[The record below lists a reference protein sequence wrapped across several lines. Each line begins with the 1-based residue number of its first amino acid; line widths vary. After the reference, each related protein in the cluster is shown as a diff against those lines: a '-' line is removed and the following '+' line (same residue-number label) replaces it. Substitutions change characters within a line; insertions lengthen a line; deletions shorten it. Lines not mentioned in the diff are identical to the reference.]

1 MRRRSAAS
9 VQGRVVAVSGKVD
22 RCVVSWG
29 AGVAVEQSMQ
39 MITIENTLRH
49 SGGWCW
55 SFSPGRSVSIM
66 LYLAQP
72 GSGF

>member
-9 VQGRVVAVSGKVD
+9 VQGRVVAGSGKVD

-39 MITIENTLRH
+39 TITIGNTLRH

-55 SFSPGRSVSIM
+55 SFSRRAICVDH
-66 LYLAQP
+66 AVP
-72 GSGF
+72 GSAR